1 MPHLQTECASILV
14 CISIEH
20 EDEAK
25 ATRPMM
31 NIVDVWRLKYDTV
44 PSSLSVADAPG
55 TKIRLDRSC
64 ANLGLGRAPLRGPE
78 AKEWDSASTTS
89 RGREGLPLYSHLP
102 HLCSI

>member
-1 MPHLQTECASILV
+1 V

-78 AKEWDSASTTS
+78 AKSGIARARPAEAEKAYHCTPTS
-89 RGREGLPLYSHLP
+89 PICAPSNL
-102 HLCSI
+102 